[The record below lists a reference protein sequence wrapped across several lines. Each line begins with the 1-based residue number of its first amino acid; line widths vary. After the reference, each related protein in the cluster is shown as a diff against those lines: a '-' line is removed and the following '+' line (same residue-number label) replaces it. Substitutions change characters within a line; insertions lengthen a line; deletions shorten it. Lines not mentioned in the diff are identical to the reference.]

1 MCEMKSDSLVSIAI
15 EEVITFSVARIDARI
30 IGRCDKSSASFTA
43 IEYKSAWEFQKLLS
57 RLQRVIFVKKRDE
70 IR

>member
-30 IGRCDKSSASFTA
+30 IGRYDKSSASFTA
-43 IEYKSAWEFQKLLS
+43 IEYKSAWELQKLLS
-57 RLQRVIFVKKRDE
+57 RLQCVIFVKQR
-70 IR
+70 